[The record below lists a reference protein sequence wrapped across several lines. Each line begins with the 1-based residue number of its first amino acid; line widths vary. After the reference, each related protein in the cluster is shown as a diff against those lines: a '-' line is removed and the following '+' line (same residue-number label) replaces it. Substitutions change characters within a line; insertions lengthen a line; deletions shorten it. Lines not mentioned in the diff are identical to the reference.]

1 MRIKNWLTF
10 INEALGVPSGILEA
24 AEVCVD
30 RIYSEMQ
37 NLFDSDDFK
46 KLLLL
51 LAGQGDISVFN
62 KSNGDSTYTFSITT
76 PGVQVSDMKI
86 KMFRFMINVTEK
98 SSVNTLSL
106 DSFSYFIKLEANSTL
121 TSLVKEFQD
130 ATEIGIYIDA
140 PIDTTYAE
148 VYHFL
153 EANKD
158 QMLSSLTHELKHVYD
173 FFKREKTSISLW
185 GRYKMSDYS
194 TDIDAIDAFLASL
207 YYFNSIESLTRSSEF
222 AMRLRRSNV
231 TKATFMNFLR
241 GDKIWW
247 NIDGQKMAWNEFKK
261 DIAEDPDTDSWLMLK
276 GIDTFG
282 MSDEEK
288 ADAVMTIVW
297 SDLKNMAS
305 NMVHQI
311 ALTMRGSTVVSI
323 MADSNLQRKIQ
334 SNITKTIESKS
345 PQEFFDYWQ
354 KYFAKE
360 AESVKRKLGRLW
372 ATLD

>member
-1 MRIKNWLTF
+1 MRIKNWLKF
-10 INEALGVPSGILEA
+10 NEALGVPSGILDA
-24 AEVCVD
+24 TEVCVD
-30 RIYSEMQ
+30 SFFDGMQ
-37 NLFDSDDFK
+37 TLFDADDFK

-51 LAGQGDISVFN
+51 LAGQGDISVSN
-62 KSNGDSTYTFSITT
+62 KSNGDSIYTINIIT
-76 PGVQVSDMKI
+76 PGVQVSDMQI
-86 KMFRFMINVTEK
+86 KKFRFIINVTESK
-98 SSVNTLSL
+98 STNKLFL
-106 DSFSYFIKLEANSTL
+106 DSFSYLIKLEANSTL

-153 EANKD
+153 EANKG

-185 GRYKMSDYS
+185 GRYKMTNYS
-194 TDIDAIDAFLASL
+194 TNIDAIDAFLSAL

-241 GDKIWW
+241 ADKIWL
-247 NIDGQKMAWNEFKK
+247 NIDAQKMAWTDFKK
-261 DIAEDPDTDSWLMLK
+261 DIAEDTNTDSWLMLK

-297 SDLKNMAS
+297 HDLKKMAQNTMFQLALTAKGATIASVMGDSDLQK
-305 NMVHQI
+305 
-311 ALTMRGSTVVSI
+311 
-323 MADSNLQRKIQ
+323 KIQ

-360 AESVKRKLGRLW
+360 AEVVKRKLGRLW

>member
-10 INEALGVPSGILEA
+10 NEALGVPSGILDA

-30 RIYSEMQ
+30 SFYDGMQ
-37 NLFDSDDFK
+37 TLFDADDFK

-51 LAGQGDISVFN
+51 LAGQGDISVSN
-62 KSNGDSTYTFSITT
+62 KSNGDSIYTVNIIT
-76 PGVQVSDMKI
+76 PGVQVSDMQI
-86 KMFRFMINVTEK
+86 KKFRFIINVTESQSTNK
-98 SSVNTLSL
+98 MVL
-106 DSFSYFIKLEANSTL
+106 DSFSYLIKLEANSTL

-140 PIDTTYAE
+140 PVDTTYAE

-185 GRYKMSDYS
+185 GRYKIANYS
-194 TDIDAIDAFLASL
+194 TNIDAIDAFLSAL

-241 GDKIWW
+241 ADKIWL
-247 NIDGQKMAWNEFKK
+247 NIDGQKEAWNDFKK
-261 DIAEDPDTDSWLMLK
+261 DIAEDTNTDSWLMLK

-297 SDLKNMAS
+297 SDLKRMAQ
-305 NMVHQI
+305 NTMFQI
-311 ALTMRGSTVVSI
+311 ALTAKSATIVSI
-323 MADSNLQRKIQ
+323 MGDSDLQRKIQ

>member
-10 INEALGVPSGILEA
+10 NEALGVPSGILDA

-30 RIYSEMQ
+30 SFYDGMQ
-37 NLFDSDDFK
+37 TLFDADDFK

-51 LAGQGDISVFN
+51 LAGQGDISVSN
-62 KSNGDSTYTFSITT
+62 KSNGDSIYTINIIT
-76 PGVQVSDMKI
+76 PGVQVSDMQI
-86 KMFRFMINVTEK
+86 KKFRFIINVTESK
-98 SSVNTLSL
+98 STNKLFL
-106 DSFSYFIKLEANSTL
+106 DSFSYLIKLEANSTL

-140 PIDTTYAE
+140 PVDTTYAE

-185 GRYKMSDYS
+185 GRYKIANYS
-194 TDIDAIDAFLASL
+194 TNIDAIDAFLSAL

-241 GDKIWW
+241 TDKIWL
-247 NIDGQKMAWNEFKK
+247 NIDGQKEAWNDFKK
-261 DIAEDPDTDSWLMLK
+261 DIAEDTNTDSWLMLK

-297 SDLKNMAS
+297 SDLKRMAQ
-305 NMVHQI
+305 NTMFQL
-311 ALTMRGSTVVSI
+311 ALTAKGATIASI
-323 MADSNLQRKIQ
+323 MGDSDLQKKIQ

-360 AESVKRKLGRLW
+360 AESAKRKLGRLW